1 MIRYIDT
8 PRKQH
13 DLKVVQVLTKR
24 ERLHFFM
31 PNTLIPYVS
40 CTRSITFILFH
51 TWLDFLQG
59 NNLFESLLHCSPLAV
74 NKGVNT
80 VLEAVLVWPAVRYIS
95 DICQYR
101 CTVSGLPLFF
111 IFINKYIYIYICMCM
126 CVCIYIIINIKIYR
140 KTFPQFRTN
149 YSWF

>member
-1 MIRYIDT
+1 MIRCIDT

-13 DLKVVQVLTKR
+13 DLKVVQALTKR

-95 DICQYR
+95 GTGQYR
-101 CTVSGLPLFF
+101 CTVSSLLLL
-111 IFINKYIYIYICMCM
+111 YIYIYIY
-126 CVCIYIIINIKIYR
+126 IYNK
-140 KTFPQFRTN
+140 
-149 YSWF
+149 